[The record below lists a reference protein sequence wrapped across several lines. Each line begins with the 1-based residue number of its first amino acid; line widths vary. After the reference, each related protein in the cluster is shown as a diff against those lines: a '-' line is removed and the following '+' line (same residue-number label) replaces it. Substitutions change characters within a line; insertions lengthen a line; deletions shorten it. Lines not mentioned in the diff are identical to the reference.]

1 MKKIIL
7 LLFLTVQMHSFAKMA
22 NDSIASGTIIQALE
36 NDEIGQGKVKIFQDS
51 RIQDLIGKK
60 KSTTTARSSFSVGK
74 GFRVQVYSGNNQNVS
89 KREAF
94 QREATLKRDFVDLET
109 YVSFKSPFWRVRV
122 GNFRSYEEA
131 YQTMRKIKEAFP
143 QFGKETYIV
152 KDDIKIY
159 H

>member
-1 MKKIIL
+1 MRKIIL
-7 LLFLTVQMHSFAKMA
+7 LLLLAVHMHTFANVMV
-22 NDSIASGTIIQALE
+22 NDSINSIVQSLE
-36 NDEIGQGKVKIFQDS
+36 NEEMGQGKVKIYQDS

-60 KSTTTARSSFSVGK
+60 KSTNLSRGGFTVGK
-74 GFRVQVYSGNNQNVS
+74 GFRVQIYSGNNQNIS

-94 QREATLKRDFVDLET
+94 QRESTLKRDFIDLET
-109 YVSFKSPFWRVRV
+109 YVTFKSPFWRLRV

-131 YQTMRKIKEAFP
+131 YQTMRKIKDAFP

-159 H
+159 R

>member
-1 MKKIIL
+1 MRKIIL
-7 LLFLTVQMHSFAKMA
+7 LLFLAVQMHTFAIKA

-36 NDEIGQGKVKIFQDS
+36 SDNIGQGKVKIYQDA

-60 KSTTTARSSFSVGK
+60 RSLTSARSSFTVGK
-74 GFRVQVYSGNNQNVS
+74 GFRVQVYSGNNQIVS

-94 QREATLKRDFVDLET
+94 QREATLKRDFVDLDT

-122 GNFRSYEEA
+122 GNYRSYEEA

-152 KDDIKIY
+152 KDDVKIY